1 VECASLPGMPLVAG
15 VDGRRGGW
23 SVALVTMP
31 DDAGAGAGAVDGMS
45 GGARGGGADAVDG
58 VRWVDVP
65 GQDRDGF
72 VRVLELAT
80 EAVAVGVDC
89 PVGLPRD
96 AWRPCDLAAKR
107 RLGPASA
114 RVFLTPPRAVL
125 AAVPYAA
132 ARAVARELLDG
143 RSVSA
148 QTYGLR
154 RIVLAVDEVLRRRER
169 SRGEEPPV
177 CEVHPELSF
186 MALAGRVPGDPLPSK
201 RTSAGR
207 AARTAA
213 LAGWVPDVAR
223 LAPPGDDGLDALAVA
238 WSAWRWSRGSAEVL
252 GGELD
257 EFALPMRMVI

>member
-1 VECASLPGMPLVAG
+1 MPLVAG

-23 SVALVTMP
+23 SVALVTVP
-31 DDAGAGAGAVDGMS
+31 DEA
-45 GGARGGGADAVDG
+45 GGGGHGGRGPADEVDD
-58 VRWVDVP
+58 VRWVEVP
-65 GQDRDGF
+65 GQDADGF
-72 VRVLELAT
+72 ARVLELAAQ
-80 EAVAVGVDC
+80 AVAVGVDC
-89 PVGLPRD
+89 PIGLPRD

-114 RVFLTPPRAVL
+114 RVFLAPPRAVL

-132 ARAVARELLDG
+132 ARAVAREMLGG

-154 RIVLAVDEVLRRRER
+154 RIVLAVDEVLRGRQGG
-169 SRGEEPPV
+169 RGAEPPVCEALPGRGGPRAEPPV

-186 MALAGRVPGDPLPSK
+186 MALAGRAPGDPLPSK
-201 RTSAGR
+201 RTPAGR

-238 WSAWRWSRGSAEVL
+238 WSAWRWCRRSAEVL

-257 EFALPMRMVI
+257 EHGLPLRMVI